1 MTNLKEYIS
10 NTKWVNKLLFVLFPF
25 TGALIFLIL
34 VFFLRQFRTHELV
47 IILTYMVIGA
57 FTTILY
63 YHFENKAKLF
73 KTLILIIIY
82 YYICSGE
89 DYLLYPKSMLPMT
102 LENIITPRLVRSV
115 NFFTTELGIVLFI
128 SLFFTEKFKNKLR

>member
-1 MTNLKEYIS
+1 MTNFKEYITNS
-10 NTKWVNKLLFVLFPF
+10 KWIMKLLFVLLPLIS
-25 TGALIFLIL
+25 ALIFLVL

-47 IILTYMVIGA
+47 IILTYMVMGA

-63 YHFENKAKLF
+63 YHFENKANLF

-89 DYLLYPKSMLPMT
+89 DYLLSPKSMLPMT
-102 LENIITPRLVRSV
+102 LEDIITPRLVTSF
-115 NFFTTELGIVLFI
+115 NFFTIELGIVLLI
-128 SLFFTEKFKNKLR
+128 SIFFTEKFKNNQG